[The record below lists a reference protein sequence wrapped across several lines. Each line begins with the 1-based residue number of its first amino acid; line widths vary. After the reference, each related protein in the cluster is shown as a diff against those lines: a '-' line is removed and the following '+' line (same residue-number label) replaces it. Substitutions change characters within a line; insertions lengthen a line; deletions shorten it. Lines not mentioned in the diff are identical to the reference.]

1 MTITSVCHGMTQVG
15 RESARPSPLRA
26 GTLALACIPK
36 FGCPL
41 CWPVLTGVC
50 SLLGLPFSLLNPIIT
65 ACTALALVAVV
76 VSVLTERS
84 PTPRSGLAIASLLA
98 IFVGRVWALPPWV
111 GYAGAAGMLA
121 IASFNMLSR
130 RKHPSTTGCTELQPD
145 ARRKRET
152 RPLLQRI
159 LNPQGERTRE
169 QSVCCRANSRR
180 IHMQALP
187 FRSARRISLITAAF
201 ALGILLCGFPA
212 ARAQQAQPAVHPFEQ
227 PPSLEETTPNAPAMN
242 LLRLQPAPAEVKCHP
257 QGTVTRMG
265 NEVYV
270 KLHLLLAKFIINNP
284 QADNP
289 YGGED
294 PVELRSYGGCHSGPA
309 IEVLPGN
316 TLHIDLINSLSA
328 DDPTCAPTPPPA
340 LHLPAGVG
348 CFNTVN
354 LHTHGL
360 HVSPVGNSD
369 NVLLS
374 IAPQTTFPFEIN
386 IPSDHPAGTFWF
398 HAHRH
403 GSTATQVASGE
414 SGILV
419 IRGNRQY
426 TEPTAEN
433 PHPIADIDTILH
445 DANGTPMAEKLFL
458 LQQIPYACF
467 SNPPN
472 QSGGPWQ
479 QIFTTS
485 TEGNGLY
492 NFNNAGSTDP
502 KAPANSFWT
511 CPKPTPENSASIGV
525 VENFTLQMFSST
537 IWDTNGRFT
546 TVNGIVEPSIGL
558 KAGEIQRWRF
568 VHAGIHDTINLQV
581 VRATGP
587 GIEAKNA
594 ALITDSALVGN
605 RLQQRKELLGACN
618 TTARTLIPQFEIALD
633 GLTRRHIEKI
643 GAGGS
648 EVNYLQPGYRS
659 DILMVFPEDGD
670 YCLLDQAAPP
680 EQRANPTKGTGGG
693 QGPSIPQLL
702 AYVHVRGGK
711 PVSGDLEE
719 YVERTLFGGNPNLPD
734 HVRQKLL
741 TGDISPWA
749 PFIELPQPPAANLQ
763 KAHFA
768 INFPKFQI
776 NDTSYVPT
784 TVNIRRQLNTSDDW
798 ILSADGEPHIFHI
811 HVNPFEIMDVT
822 HEENGVQVSIFDK
835 DGRCKKIDPQT
846 LQNQYCSLY
855 HTFRDTIFVQD
866 KFQVHTRTY
875 YDRYIGEFV
884 IHCHILDHEDAGMM
898 LNIEIVP
905 DLNAPGGGIG
915 MAGMHHNNQP

>member
-1 MTITSVCHGMTQVG
+1 MQVQD
-15 RESARPSPLRA
+15 
-26 GTLALACIPK
+26 
-36 FGCPL
+36 
-41 CWPVLTGVC
+41 
-50 SLLGLPFSLLNPIIT
+50 
-65 ACTALALVAVV
+65 
-76 VSVLTERS
+76 RS
-84 PTPRSGLAIASLLA
+84 I
-98 IFVGRVWALPPWV
+98 
-111 GYAGAAGMLA
+111 
-121 IASFNMLSR
+121 
-130 RKHPSTTGCTELQPD
+130 
-145 ARRKRET
+145 
-152 RPLLQRI
+152 
-159 LNPQGERTRE
+159 
-169 QSVCCRANSRR
+169 
-180 IHMQALP
+180 
-187 FRSARRISLITAAF
+187 RRISFAAAVF
-201 ALGILLCGFPA
+201 SFGAILCSSPA
-212 ARAQQAQPAVHPFEQ
+212 VRAQQARPAVHPFEQ
-227 PPSLEETTPNAPAMN
+227 PPVLEETAPTAPVMN
-242 LLRLQPAPAEVKCHP
+242 LLRLQPVPSEVKCHP
-257 QGTVTRMG
+257 QGSVTRTG
-265 NEVYV
+265 NDVYV
-270 KLHLLLAKFIINNP
+270 KLHLLRAKFTINNP

-309 IEVLPGN
+309 IEVFPGN

-328 DDPTCAPTPPPA
+328 DDPTCSPTPPPA
-340 LHLPAGVG
+340 LHLPAGVD

-414 SGILV
+414 AGILV
-419 IRGNRQY
+419 IRGNRPY
-426 TEPTAEN
+426 TEPTAAN

-445 DANGTPMAEKLFL
+445 DANGAPMAEKLFL

-472 QSGGPWQ
+472 QPGGPWQ

-485 TEGNGLY
+485 KEGDGLY
-492 NFNNAGSTDP
+492 NFNSDGSDP
-502 KAPANSFWT
+502 NGPANSPWT

-525 VENFTLQMFSST
+525 VENFALQMFSST

-546 TVNGIVEPSIGL
+546 TVNGIVQPTIDV

-581 VRATGP
+581 VRASGA
-587 GIEAKNA
+587 GIEARNA
-594 ALITDSALVGN
+594 AFIANSALVGN
-605 RLQQRKELLGACN
+605 RLQQRKDLAAACN
-618 TTARTLIPQFEIALD
+618 ATVQTLIPQFEIALD
-633 GLTRRHIEKI
+633 GLTRKHVEKI
-643 GAGGS
+643 GYGGS

-659 DILMVFPEDGD
+659 DILAVFPEDGD

-680 EQRANPTKGTGGG
+680 DQRANPTKGTGGG

-711 PVSGDLEE
+711 PVTGELEQ
-719 YVERTLFGGNPNLPD
+719 YVERTLFDANPKLPD

-749 PFIELPQPPAANLQ
+749 QFIELPQPPAANLQ
-763 KAHFA
+763 QAHFD
-768 INFPKFQI
+768 IKPGPKFLI
-776 NDTSYVPT
+776 NNLSYVPS
-784 TVNIRRQLNTSDDW
+784 TVNIKRQVNTSDDW

-835 DGRCKKIDPQT
+835 DGHCKKLDPDT

-855 HTFRDTIFVQD
+855 HTFRDTVFVQN
-866 KFQVHTRTY
+866 KFQVHARTY

-898 LNIEIVP
+898 LNIEIKPNLDLP
-905 DLNAPGGGIG
+905 DGGMG
-915 MAGMHHNNQP
+915 MASMHHGNQP